1 MQTTKAPPLSEEQV
15 KLIDSIIEQMALLAG
30 RNPLPQEI
38 REKVAPN
45 GDTLSEVELRALNL
59 ELITKYR
66 KQNEN

>member
-15 KLIDSIIEQMALLAG
+15 RLIDSIIEQMALLAG
-30 RNPLPQEI
+30 RSPLSEEI
-38 REKVAPN
+38 RMKVAPN

-59 ELITKYR
+59 ELTTKYR